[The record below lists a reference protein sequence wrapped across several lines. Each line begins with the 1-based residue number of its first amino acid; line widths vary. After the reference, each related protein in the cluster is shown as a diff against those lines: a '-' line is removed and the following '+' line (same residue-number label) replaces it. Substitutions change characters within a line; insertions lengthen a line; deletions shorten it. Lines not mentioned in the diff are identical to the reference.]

1 MAASRAPEK
10 FKVVRKAS
18 PNEKLSL
25 YLFQRDYYD
34 NATSP
39 PIVDGVVMI
48 DPNYATGS
56 GRQVYV
62 QMMIIFGR
70 KGDPSKEVDFE
81 HQFATKTLAVECQ
94 QVYPVQK
101 KIEPTKMQEELCTK
115 LGEFAFPFRMDFPK
129 LGAPSY
135 QMMVGSRDE
144 QSNLGLEY
152 EVMTFVGQDEY
163 DEHKRST
170 AKMAVWRIQQLP
182 PTMDLNGPKP
192 KGHRSKSFPM
202 YSGIVEINAHLN
214 AQLFKTDE
222 EIKVFVEINNQCNK
236 DITNVKVK
244 LAQRNQIPMFTDD
257 GAADV
262 TIQKVEDKVTIQQGG
277 KLARDY
283 TLMTTIPKRTTDA
296 SRWKYGQA
304 MLEGTI
310 GRDGKEMLA
319 ASTHI
324 NHSLQKRD
332 LYGIYVEYLVK
343 VKVTFGQI
351 PGEAVCE
358 IPFILTQKEET
369 KKDA

>member
-1 MAASRAPEK
+1 MASRCPDK

-34 NATSP
+34 NATAP
-39 PIVDGVVMI
+39 PVVDGVVMI

-62 QMMIIFGR
+62 QMQLTFGR
-70 KGDPSKEVDFE
+70 KGDPSKEDDFE
-81 HQFATKTLAVECQ
+81 HQFATKNLSLECQ
-94 QVYPVQK
+94 QVFPVQK
-101 KIEPTKMQEELCTK
+101 KIEPIKMQEELCTK
-115 LGEFAFPFRMDFPK
+115 LGEHAYPFRLEFPK
-129 LGAPSY
+129 LGGPSY

-152 EVMTFVGQDEY
+152 EVMAFVGADEF

-170 AKMAVWRIQQLP
+170 AHMAVWRIQCLP
-182 PTMDLNGPKP
+182 PNFELNGPKP
-192 KGHRSKSFPM
+192 KGHRNKPFGM
-202 YSGIVEINAHLN
+202 MSGVVEINAHIDKALY
-214 AQLFKTDE
+214 KTDE
-222 EIKVFVEINNQCNK
+222 EIKVFVEVNNTCNK
-236 DITNVKVK
+236 PITNVKIK
-244 LAQRNQIPMFTDD
+244 LCQRNQIPMFSDD

-283 TLMTTIPKRTTDA
+283 SLVTTIPKRTSDA

-332 LYGIYVEYLVK
+332 LYGIYVEYIVK
-343 VKVTFGQI
+343 IKVTFGQI

-358 IPFILTQKEET
+358 VPFVLTQKEDT